1 MDEFFTNSRK
11 RVLPVD
17 STPNNG
23 ETNSQ
28 KKKLTPTF
36 VPPLKKA
43 LSTPNQCT
51 AAAAATT
58 SPDSQGSIE
67 LSFNDTQPDCSSG
80 QLSSSS
86 SPVVCPPPHRSFRR
100 ATSAAGSKHH
110 YTLTK
115 NCGQLNKRLAAQ
127 QLPRS
132 MAAAAATTE
141 SKQPPPPLLGVF
153 DFPVSQQRNH
163 AATTSTTRDSDQTST
178 GNLFRLNASITGRS
192 LEQQVSPALRDEGV
206 PP

>member
-28 KKKLTPTF
+28 KKRTPTF

-86 SPVVCPPPHRSFRR
+86 SPVCRQLSS
-100 ATSAAGSKHH
+100 SAAHS
-110 YTLTK
+110 
-115 NCGQLNKRLAAQ
+115 
-127 QLPRS
+127 S
-132 MAAAAATTE
+132 
-141 SKQPPPPLLGVF
+141 SV
-153 DFPVSQQRNH
+153 
-163 AATTSTTRDSDQTST
+163 
-178 GNLFRLNASITGRS
+178 
-192 LEQQVSPALRDEGV
+192 
-206 PP
+206 